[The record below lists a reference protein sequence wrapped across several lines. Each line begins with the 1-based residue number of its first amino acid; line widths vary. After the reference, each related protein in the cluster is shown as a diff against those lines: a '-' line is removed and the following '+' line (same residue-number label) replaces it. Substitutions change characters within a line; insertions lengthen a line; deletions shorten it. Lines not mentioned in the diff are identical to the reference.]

1 MKKYIRYQKMT
12 NERVQ
17 AYFDS
22 DDTIMDV
29 FTKLST
35 RIDIANND
43 IKELQRQTNQALFSI
58 DMLIKSIN
66 NYIKEENNF
75 SAWYYSQPIL
85 RKILWKITNKKY
97 SDIRQIYNN
106 KQKQIK
112 NGQ

>member
-43 IKELQRQTNQALFSI
+43 IKELQRQSNQALFSI

-75 SAWYYSQPIL
+75 SDWYYSQSIM

-97 SDIRQIYNN
+97 LDIRQIYN